1 MNMIELLSAKRTKTN
16 FTGGYNQ
23 DGVELL
29 AQPVT
34 IGKHLDEIEDMW
46 SVYTIKGGRHVVCGD
61 DLSPHPLAP
70 RDNVEFITM
79 MMEYSS
85 NALIHPFILIA
96 IEHYAVAVL
105 KATKEELG
113 GDNAMVNPDAW
124 RSMAHEA
131 LGWFVAREAADKLR
145 RETQAP
151 TG

>member
-1 MNMIELLSAKRTKTN
+1 MNKIELLSAKRKKTN

-23 DGVELL
+23 DGLELL
-29 AQPVT
+29 EQPVT
-34 IGKHLDEIEDMW
+34 VGKQLDEIEDMW
-46 SVYTIKGGRHVVCGD
+46 SVYTIKGSRHVVCGD

-70 RDNVEFITM
+70 LDNVEFITM
-79 MMEYSS
+79 MLEYSS
-85 NALIHPFILIA
+85 NALMHPFILIA
-96 IEHYAVAVL
+96 IEEYAKSVC
-105 KATKEELG
+105 KATREELG

-145 RETQAP
+145 RETQTP